1 MQLKEKKEKVENQ
14 IRKINNSKKLKNE
27 FKNTKKNDS

>member
-14 IRKINNSKKLKNE
+14 IKNSYYKLNKLLKYE
-27 FKNTKKNDS
+27 FNTK

>member
-14 IRKINNSKKLKNE
+14 IKNSYYKLNKLLKYE
-27 FKNTKKNDS
+27 LHTK